1 MLVGVR
7 ALVLGLLLAV
17 CGSAPGIVFGA
28 ATASAQQGEPLR
40 VGTYLDNMPWGFRD
54 EKGQVV
60 GFDIDLVD
68 QIGRTLGRRVEI
80 EAMGFRDLF
89 SSLASN
95 RIDMAVSSI
104 SITPERAA
112 YLDFSQ
118 PYYVTA
124 QGVLVLKKAG
134 MRDLEDLAGKT
145 IAVTAGT
152 TSERWVEANAVR
164 YGFGRTAFA
173 GGSSDGVRSLAAGE
187 IDAYIGDLPTLLYQ
201 LLKRPDLA
209 VIARLPNAEQYAI
222 ALAKGSPLTAKVDA
236 AITRMKQDGTLAR
249 IHKRWFGMA
258 PDKESATTK
267 VLPRP

>member
-1 MLVGVR
+1 MLVGMR
-7 ALVLGLLLAV
+7 ALMLGLLLAL
-17 CGSAPGIVFGA
+17 CGSVLAIVFDSTA
-28 ATASAQQGEPLR
+28 ACAQTEPLR
-40 VGTYLDNMPWGFRD
+40 VGTYLDNMPWEFRD

-60 GFDIDLVD
+60 GFDMDLID
-68 QIGRTLGRRVEI
+68 QIGRNLGRKVEI
-80 EAMGFRDLF
+80 EDMGFRDLF

-118 PYYVTA
+118 PYYETA

-134 MRDLEDLAGKT
+134 IRDLDDLAGRT

-164 YGFGRTAFA
+164 YGFGRTVFS
-173 GGSSDGVRSLAAGE
+173 GGSSDGVRSLASGE

-209 VIARLPNAEQYAI
+209 VIARLPNAEHYAI

-258 PDKESATTK
+258 PDKGSATAK